1 MGAENGRENQGGV
14 GGHYRFEHNESL
26 TKIARQFQN
35 HATTV
40 FFLKLHFTVFQWVYF
55 HPPVHFQEVFGRY
68 LWNGPS
74 TLKIE
79 KSHF

>member
-35 HATTV
+35 HATMV
-40 FFLKLHFTVFQWVYF
+40 FFKIRVLNWPF
-55 HPPVHFQEVFGRY
+55 HE
-68 LWNGPS
+68 
-74 TLKIE
+74 
-79 KSHF
+79 